1 MLLEI
6 RQTDD
11 PLVGKLATNIE
22 LSKIQKLELDGCIN
36 CSDIFEN
43 SLGIELKSGRL
54 YLDYSNDIGLDYEE
68 ELNTIKIE
76 EPKFISIEYSTIDA
90 LKILLKALVN
100 CTNLLVDDDKGNI
113 IDIRTYLQG
122 I

>member
-1 MLLEI
+1 MKSIILI
-6 RQTDD
+6 GDD
-11 PLVGKLATNIE
+11 SLE

-36 CSDIFEN
+36 CSEIFEN

-68 ELNTIKIE
+68 EELNTIKIE
-76 EPKFISIEYSTIDA
+76 KPKFISIEYSTIDA
-90 LKILLKALVN
+90 LKILLEALLN

>member
-1 MLLEI
+1 MKSIILI
-6 RQTDD
+6 GDD
-11 PLVGKLATNIE
+11 SLE

-36 CSDIFEN
+36 CNEIFEN

-68 ELNTIKIE
+68 EELCTIKVK
-76 EPKFISIEYSTIDA
+76 EPKFISIEYSTIDS

-100 CTNLLVDDDKGNI
+100 YENLLVDDDKGNI
-113 IDIRTYLQG
+113 IDIRTYLQS

>member
-1 MLLEI
+1 MKSIILI
-6 RQTDD
+6 GDD
-11 PLVGKLATNIE
+11 SLE
-22 LSKIQKLELDGCIN
+22 LSEIQQVELEGCIN
-36 CSDIFEN
+36 CSEIFEH

-90 LKILLKALVN
+90 LKILLQGLGN
-100 CTNLLVDDDKGNI
+100 CTKLLVDDDKGNI